1 MIKHI
6 WKEMGLLSS
15 QSAHPS
21 VHRPAQNIAALPPA
35 NKLENRVKHH
45 FGIIFLNY
53 NQSKE
58 EFE

>member
-6 WKEMGLLSS
+6 WKEMGLLYAS

-21 VHRPAQNIAALPPA
+21 TPLPAQNMAALPPA

-45 FGIIFLNY
+45 FGIIFNNNLI
-53 NQSKE
+53 
-58 EFE
+58 